1 MTPEQ
6 LQQLI
11 DAMAAQGGAV
21 DSLNEKLEKLS
32 DAQLKVVQAQKEAS
46 DQAIQDKINQETAA
60 RERLTRA
67 LDAQERV
74 LEKELATVTDEN
86 DAYRIKNEL
95 IDVQIEKL
103 QRLLQA
109 EEGNTEAIE
118 ENIAALRA
126 QRKEREK
133 ESKKK
138 AKEDEEFKKR
148 LQDQKDAMDD
158 LAGSMSSLLSGTA
171 PDIKN
176 ILNADNMAGVI
187 KKFQMLDG
195 NITGLLK
202 KAGPQMAMEFA
213 TAMAHLAVDLGNA
226 ENAFMKATGANE
238 DFARSITDTYEE
250 GRKFTATAEDMV
262 GSTTSL
268 FNTFSDF
275 TFQGKETRD
284 TLIETGAVLEKLGIS
299 NESFAQGI
307 QVATKGLGMS
317 ADEAGQAMLDLSGF
331 AEELGV
337 SPERLSK
344 QFLDA
349 SDSLQKLGSN
359 GDKAFRDLAAAAKVT
374 GMEVNKILNLVNR
387 FDTFEGAARQAGKLN
402 AALGGNFVNAMD
414 LMMETDPTA
423 RFEMIRDA
431 ILDSGESFDTMSYY
445 QKNFYKDALG
455 LESVG
460 DLALMLSGNL
470 ESVSEESKMM
480 TADFEEQA
488 EKAKKVASFQE
499 QLNAVFQQMIPILT
513 PLIDGFRHLLTF
525 LSDNATA
532 VKLLGSVFLLAF
544 GGLPGIIVGLISF
557 ADTIKLGT
565 DKVSLLSVY
574 LEGFRKGLQP
584 MIDGFKE
591 VKQAFIEAMGPM
603 DGLGMTTDSL
613 IPLIKGLAEG
623 IALFGTMF
631 ARYGII
637 PILKIFAF
645 LLGNTAKA
653 VRFVMDAFAEKNS
666 PSFFD
671 MFTDGLLVKSID
683 ALMVPFNSFKSML
696 ETIGGIFSSIMG
708 GVVTFF
714 TALTDPAAADNIQ
727 KIAAAIAEVP
737 ISNAFALGSTMKD
750 IGETLKIQTTS
761 ADNDVMNKSIQTS
774 AGLSEAAFQRTAAP
788 TAANT
793 NIAQNSSNNTYI
805 SSGPENA
812 VIDVRIGDEKIG
824 RVVQKIQN
832 KRTTSAISGRS

>member
-1 MTPEQ
+1 
-6 LQQLI
+6 
-11 DAMAAQGGAV
+11 
-21 DSLNEKLEKLS
+21 
-32 DAQLKVVQAQKEAS
+32 
-46 DQAIQDKINQETAA
+46 
-60 RERLTRA
+60 
-67 LDAQERV
+67 
-74 LEKELATVTDEN
+74 
-86 DAYRIKNEL
+86 
-95 IDVQIEKL
+95 
-103 QRLLQA
+103 
-109 EEGNTEAIE
+109 
-118 ENIAALRA
+118 
-126 QRKEREK
+126 
-133 ESKKK
+133 
-138 AKEDEEFKKR
+138 
-148 LQDQKDAMDD
+148 
-158 LAGSMSSLLSGTA
+158 
-171 PDIKN
+171 
-176 ILNADNMAGVI
+176 
-187 KKFQMLDG
+187 
-195 NITGLLK
+195 
-202 KAGPQMAMEFA
+202 
-213 TAMAHLAVDLGNA
+213 
-226 ENAFMKATGANE
+226 MKATGANE
-238 DFARSITDTYEE
+238 DFARSITNTYEE
-250 GRKFTATAEDMV
+250 GRKFTVSAGEIGESAI
-262 GSTTSL
+262 SL

-275 TFQGKETRD
+275 TFENQKTRES
-284 TLIETGAVLEKLGIS
+284 LIQTGAVLEKLGIS

-359 GDKAFRDLAAAAKVT
+359 GDEAFRDLAAAAKVT

-470 ESVSEESKMM
+470 ESVSEETKM
-480 TADFEEQA
+480 TSRDFEEQA

-544 GGLPGIIVGLISF
+544 GGLPGIIVGLISL

>member
-21 DSLNEKLEKLS
+21 DSLSEKLEQLS

-46 DQAIQDKINQETAA
+46 DLAIQDKINQETAA

-67 LDAQERV
+67 LDAQERI

-86 DAYRIKNEL
+86 EANRIKNEL

-103 QRLLQA
+103 QRLMQA

-118 ENIAALRA
+118 ENIAALRR
-126 QRKEREK
+126 QRQEREQ
-133 ESKKK
+133 ENKKK

-148 LQDQKDAMDD
+148 LQEQKQAMDD

-187 KKFQMLDG
+187 KKFQLLDG
-195 NITGLLK
+195 NIEGLLK

-238 DFARSITDTYEE
+238 DFARSITDTYAE
-250 GRKFTATAEDMV
+250 GRKFAATAEDMV
-262 GSTTSL
+262 GSATSL

-284 TLIETGAVLEKLGIS
+284 TLIETGAVLEKLGVA
-299 NESFAQGI
+299 NQSFAQGI

-337 SPERLSK
+337 SPERMSQ
-344 QFLDA
+344 QFLEA

-359 GDKAFRDLAAAAKVT
+359 GDEAFRDLAAAAKVT

-470 ESVSEESKMM
+470 ESVSDETKM
-480 TADFEEQA
+480 TSRDFEEQA

-532 VKLLGSVFLLAF
+532 LKLLGSVFLLAF
-544 GGLPGIIVGLISF
+544 GGLPGIIVGLISL

-565 DKVSLLSVY
+565 DKVSLLTIY
-574 LEGFRKGLQP
+574 FDGLKKGVQP
-584 MIDGFKE
+584 LIDGFKE
-591 VKQAFIEAMGPM
+591 VKQIFLDAMGPM
-603 DGLGMTTDSL
+603 DGLGASTDSL
-613 IPLIKGLAEG
+613 IPILSTLVEYVVK
-623 IALFGTMF
+623 FGTVF
-631 ARYGII
+631 VRFGII
-637 PILKIFAF
+637 PLLKMFAF
-645 LLGNTAKA
+645 ILGYVARGVKA
-653 VRFVMDAFAEKNS
+653 LMGAFAEKNS

-696 ETIGGIFSSIMG
+696 EKIGGIFSSIMG

-727 KIAAAIAEVP
+727 KIAAAIADVP

>member
-1 MTPEQ
+1 VTPEQ

-86 DAYRIKNEL
+86 EAYRIKNEL

-118 ENIAALRA
+118 ENIAALRR
-126 QRKEREK
+126 QRKEREQ

-148 LQDQKDAMDD
+148 LQDQKAAMDD

-176 ILNADNMAGVI
+176 ILNADNIGGVI

-195 NITGLLK
+195 NIEGLLK
-202 KAGPQMAMEFA
+202 KAGPQMALEFA

-238 DFARSITDTYEE
+238 DFARSITNTYEE
-250 GRKFTATAEDMV
+250 GRKFTVSAGEIGESAI
-262 GSTTSL
+262 SL

-275 TFQGKETRD
+275 TFENQKTRES
-284 TLIETGAVLEKLGIS
+284 LIQTGAVLEKLGIS

-359 GDKAFRDLAAAAKVT
+359 GDEAFRDLAAAAKVT

-470 ESVSEESKMM
+470 ESVSEETKM
-480 TADFEEQA
+480 TSRDFEEQA

-544 GGLPGIIVGLISF
+544 GGLPGIIVGLISL

-793 NIAQNSSNNTYI
+793 NIAQNSSSNTYI
-805 SSGPENA
+805 NSGPENA
-812 VIDVRIGDEKIG
+812 VIDVRIGDEKLG
-824 RVVQKIQN
+824 RVVTRIQD
-832 KRTTSAISGRS
+832 KRAAKAIAGRT

>member
-86 DAYRIKNEL
+86 EAYRIKNEL

-118 ENIAALRA
+118 ENIAALRR
-126 QRKEREK
+126 QRKEREQ

-148 LQDQKDAMDD
+148 LQDQKAAMDD

-176 ILNADNMAGVI
+176 ILNADNIGGVI

-195 NITGLLK
+195 NIEGLLK
-202 KAGPQMAMEFA
+202 KAGPQMALEFA

-238 DFARSITDTYEE
+238 DFARSITNTYEE
-250 GRKFTATAEDMV
+250 GRKFTVSAGEIGESAI
-262 GSTTSL
+262 SL

-275 TFQGKETRD
+275 TFENQKTRES
-284 TLIETGAVLEKLGIS
+284 LIQTGAVLEKLGIS

-359 GDKAFRDLAAAAKVT
+359 GDEAFRDLAAAAKVT

-470 ESVSEESKMM
+470 ESVSEETKM
-480 TADFEEQA
+480 TSRDFEEQA

-544 GGLPGIIVGLISF
+544 GGLPGIIVGLISL